1 MLTYQMGARGSTPK
15 YEYLY
20 DCIKQDILGGTLKAG
35 ERLPS
40 RRTLAEHL
48 GVSVVTVETAYGML
62 QDEGYI
68 SARDRSGYYVEK
80 LALLSGMSVRTMPP
94 AAASVPSPGAQDSS
108 RKPGAQDRA
117 GRTEAQDRAG
127 GTEVQG
133 RAGGTAAQ
141 GGTGRAE
148 AQGRAREPAA
158 QDNSS
163 GTPAQGRA
171 RKPGAQDSLFSASDF
186 PVTPYL
192 RIIRSVLADYRDRLT
207 ERPPNAGCPELRRA
221 ISAYLGRYRGM
232 KVLPEQIIIGSGSEY
247 LYGLVAQLFNGGI
260 IFGLESQSYEKIRL
274 VYRAYRIRC
283 ELLPMDRYGISSE
296 GLAGSQAGLLHVT
309 PFHSYPTG
317 ITAPAAKR
325 YEYIQWASR
334 RKAFIVED
342 DFASEF
348 LVERRPLETLYAM
361 DRTESVIYLNTFT
374 RTIAPSMR
382 VAYMVL
388 PVRLLG
394 LYEKKLGF
402 YSCTVPSLDQYVLAE
417 YIDRGYLE
425 KRLNR
430 VRRELRQKSA
440 GK

>member
-1 MLTYQMGARGSTPK
+1 MDARGSTPK

-62 QDEGYI
+62 LDEGYI

-117 GRTEAQDRAG
+117 GGTPVQDRAG
-127 GTEVQG
+127 GT
-133 RAGGTAAQ
+133 
-141 GGTGRAE
+141 
-148 AQGRAREPAA
+148 
-158 QDNSS
+158 
-163 GTPAQGRA
+163 PAQSS

-207 ERPPNAGCPELRRA
+207 ERPPNAGCPELRSA

-247 LYGLVAQLFNGGI
+247 LYGLIAQLFSGGI

>member
-1 MLTYQMGARGSTPK
+1 MLTYQMDARGSTPK

-62 QDEGYI
+62 LDEGYI

-117 GRTEAQDRAG
+117 GGTPVQDRAG
-127 GTEVQG
+127 GT
-133 RAGGTAAQ
+133 
-141 GGTGRAE
+141 
-148 AQGRAREPAA
+148 
-158 QDNSS
+158 
-163 GTPAQGRA
+163 PAQSS

-207 ERPPNAGCPELRRA
+207 ERPPNAGCPELRSA

-247 LYGLVAQLFNGGI
+247 LYGLIAQLFSGGI

>member
-1 MLTYQMGARGSTPK
+1 MLTYSMEARGSTPK

-20 DCIKQDILGGTLKAG
+20 DCIKQDILAGSLKPG

-40 RRTLAEHL
+40 RRALAEHL

-62 QDEGYI
+62 ADEGYV
-68 SARDRSGYYVEK
+68 SVRDRSGYYVEE
-80 LALLSGMSVRTMPP
+80 LALMSGSSLRTMPVP
-94 AAASVPSPGAQDSS
+94 AHTI
-108 RKPGAQDRA
+108 A
-117 GRTEAQDRAG
+117 GF
-127 GTEVQG
+127 
-133 RAGGTAAQ
+133 
-141 GGTGRAE
+141 GGTGSMQPDRRIPSASDPGE
-148 AQGRAREPAA
+148 TGGRTPQAA
-158 QDNSS
+158 PLIPS
-163 GTPAQGRA
+163 
-171 RKPGAQDSLFSASDF
+171 SDF

-192 RIIRSVLADYRDRLT
+192 RIIRSVLSDYRDRLT

-232 KVLPEQIIIGSGSEY
+232 KVLPEQVIIGSGAEY

-283 ELLPMDRYGISSE
+283 ELLPMDAYGISSE

-325 YEYIQWASR
+325 YEYIQWAGR

-361 DRTESVIYLNTFT
+361 DRTESVIYINTFT

-388 PVRLLG
+388 PPRLLG

-430 VRRELRQKSA
+430 IRRELKQRNTTE
-440 GK
+440 